1 MVRFVRPTLKDE
13 LDYALWRITGTPL
26 RFDTGTI
33 PYLSREIAKETGE
46 DPAIVSIRL
55 MNEIKAIVN
64 EDVDRQLR
72 RCRPC
77 RKKGESE
84 TVH

>member
-1 MVRFVRPTLKDE
+1 MRPTLKDE
-13 LDYALWRITGTPL
+13 LEYALGRRTGTPL

-46 DPAIVSIRL
+46 DPAEVSIRL
-55 MNEIKAIVN
+55 MNEIKTIVN
-64 EDVDRQLR
+64 EDINRQLR

-77 RKKGESE
+77 RKREESE
-84 TVH
+84 TAY